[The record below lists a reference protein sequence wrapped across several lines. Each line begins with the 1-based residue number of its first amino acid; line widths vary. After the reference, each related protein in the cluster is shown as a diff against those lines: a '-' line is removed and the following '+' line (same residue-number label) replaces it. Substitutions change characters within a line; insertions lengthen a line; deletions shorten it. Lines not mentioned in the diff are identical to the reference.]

1 MQRVIG
7 NQVDQSRLFGVPPK
21 FFVDLAR
28 AFAGALLFAL
38 PLLMTMEMWSLGFVV
53 RPERLALFLFV
64 GIPLLW
70 GLAWLAGFRDD
81 VGWRDAL
88 VDAGT
93 AYLVAALAAGGALF
107 LLGSITPEMSLYEI
121 VGKVAVQLVP
131 AGMGAVLARSQL
143 GLRDDDGAEEARRES
158 YAGELFLMAA
168 GALFLAFN
176 VAPTEEI
183 VLIAHQQASP
193 WYGLALVLVSVLLM
207 HAFVYAVGFAGQHSP
222 PQNRKRRHE
231 FVRLTLPGYAI
242 VLAICTYVLW
252 TFGRLEG
259 LPALSALHLVLVLAF
274 PAALG
279 AAAGRLVL

>member
-1 MQRVIG
+1 MG
-7 NQVDQSRLFGVPPK
+7 NEQDGEAGVQWFGVGAQ
-21 FFVDLAR
+21 FYIDVAR

-53 RPERLALFLFV
+53 RPERLGIFLLV
-64 GIPLLW
+64 GIPLLT
-70 GLAWLAGFRDD
+70 GLAWLAGFRED

-88 VDAGT
+88 IDAGI
-93 AYLVAALAAGGALF
+93 AYLVAALAAGAALL
-107 LLGSITPEMSLYEI
+107 LLGAITSDMSWHEI
-121 VGKVAVQLVP
+121 AGKVALQMVP

-143 GLRDDDGAEEARRES
+143 GLREEEDAEEARRES

-193 WYGLALVLVSVLLM
+193 WYGLALLAVSLLVL
-207 HAFVYAVGFAGQHSP
+207 HAFVYAVGFVGQHTLPEDRNGS
-222 PQNRKRRHE
+222 RE
-231 FVRLTLPGYAI
+231 FLHLTLPGYAV
-242 VLAICTYVLW
+242 VLLICTYVLW

-259 LPALSALHLVLVLAF
+259 LPALPAVHLVLVLGF

-279 AAAGRLVL
+279 ASTARLVL

>member
-1 MQRVIG
+1 MAQDSDDAARTAW
-7 NQVDQSRLFGVPPK
+7 LGVGAR
-21 FFVDLAR
+21 FYVDLAR

-53 RPERLALFLFV
+53 PPERLAIFLLF
-64 GIPLLW
+64 GIPLLT

-88 VDAGT
+88 IDAGI
-93 AYLVAALAAGGALF
+93 AYLLAALAAAAALF
-107 LLGSITPEMSLYEI
+107 LLGALTPDMSWHEI
-121 VGKVAVQLVP
+121 AGKVALQMVP

-143 GLRDDDGAEEARRES
+143 GLRDEQDAEKARRES
-158 YAGELFLMAA
+158 YGGELFLMAA

-193 WYGLALVLVSVLLM
+193 WYGLGLLAASLLVL
-207 HAFVYAVGFAGQHSP
+207 HAFVYALGFVGQHSP
-222 PQNRKRRHE
+222 PGGMSGARE
-231 FVRLTLPGYAI
+231 FFRLTLPGYAV
-242 VLAICTYVLW
+242 VLVICTYVLW

-259 LPALSALHLVLVLAF
+259 LPILTALHFVLVLGF

-279 AAAGRLVL
+279 AATARLVL